1 MPLPKID
8 TLTFKLTIPSLQ
20 QEMTFRPFL
29 VKEEKIL
36 LMGQQGN
43 SAGDMI
49 IAIKQVINNCCL
61 EELNVEDLASFDLEY
76 LFIKLRARSV
86 DNMVKLR
93 YKDNEDEKLYDFEIN
108 LDEIEVQFQ
117 ADIDKKI
124 QINDKIGMIMKYPN
138 VNAAERLA
146 GIDDQQELV
155 SKLLLECIETIY
167 DENNV
172 YPVNEYTEE
181 EITEFVDSIDARSF
195 KKVEEFFENM
205 PKLHHT
211 IHYTNELGHERTIS
225 LNSVQDFLA

>member
-8 TLTFKLTIPSLQ
+8 TPVFQLNIPSMQ
-20 QEMTFRPFL
+20 KEMTFRPFL

-36 LMGQQGN
+36 LMGQQGT

-49 IAIKQVINNCCL
+49 FAIKQVINNCCL
-61 EELNVEDLASFDLEY
+61 EQLDIEDLASFDLEY

-93 YKDNEDEKLYDFEIN
+93 YKDNEDDKLYDFEIN
-108 LDEIEVQFQ
+108 LDEIEVEFN
-117 ADIDKKI
+117 ANIDKKI
-124 QINDKIGMIMKYPN
+124 QITDKIGMIMKYPN
-138 VNAAERLA
+138 VSAAERLA
-146 GIDDQQELV
+146 GIEDQQELV

-167 DENNV
+167 DENAV
-172 YPVNEYTEE
+172 YPVNEYSEQ

-205 PKLHHT
+205 PKLQHT
-211 IHYTNELGHERTIS
+211 ITYTNELGHERNIT